1 MESNPSSTRSYWT
14 SACPTGMQGRSPR
27 QCSSSTS
34 SSLWVGRI
42 LIGGRQSRSPACSPA
57 TTVAASSTV
66 RRRSAGTRTRT
77 SASDPSPRT
86 AAALA
91 LASATTPATGFRPA
105 WRRCHCT
112 ACMAGGLW
120 ESRCTR

>member
-34 SSLWVGRI
+34 SSLW
-42 LIGGRQSRSPACSPA
+42 GRQSRSPACSPA